1 MLELKTANY
10 VFSTTFRSVMNFSF
24 VSKGFF
30 YYCKI
35 NTGVFVNPTLIDKK
49 KKNCMSVFPDG

>member
-35 NTGVFVNPTLIDKK
+35 NTGVFVNPTLIDLKK
-49 KKNCMSVFPDG
+49 KKIV